1 MSLFPPAVG
10 NKVMPSFE
18 VPMKKLVLV
27 GLVAFTSSALAE
39 ELSLEAPKTLL
50 GVDAAVVVP
59 LGDYGDVASLA
70 AGAMVR
76 LEFPVG
82 RGYVF
87 GRAGVL
93 MHALQDEYEG
103 SLTFIPIYGGYRFP
117 IDTSSGLYVAGEIGI
132 TFGYAEVETQF
143 GSASDSD
150 SELGMMLSAGMRRG
164 RLDLRGGLFLP
175 DTDDLMGLMASL
187 GYDFASF

>member
-1 MSLFPPAVG
+1 M
-10 NKVMPSFE
+10 N
-18 VPMKKLVLV
+18 KLVVV
-27 GLVAFTSSALAE
+27 GLVAFASPVFAE
-39 ELSLEAPKTLL
+39 EQLAAPQKLL

-59 LGDYGDVASLA
+59 VGDYGEAASLA
-70 AGAMVR
+70 GGVMARV
-76 LEFPVG
+76 EFPVG
-82 RGYVF
+82 PGYVY

-93 MHALQDEYEG
+93 MHMLQDEYEG
-103 SLTFIPIYGGYRFP
+103 SLTFIPIYGGYRHP
-117 IDTSSGLYVAGEIGI
+117 IDASSGLYVAGEVGI

-164 RLDLRGGLFLP
+164 KLDVRGGLFLP

>member
-1 MSLFPPAVG
+1 M
-10 NKVMPSFE
+10 N
-18 VPMKKLVLV
+18 KLVLV
-27 GLVAFTSSALAE
+27 GLVAFTSPVLAE
-39 ELSLEAPKTLL
+39 EVALEAPQKLL

-59 LGDYGDVASLA
+59 MGDYGDVATLA
-70 AGAMVR
+70 GGAMVR

-82 RGYVF
+82 RGYVY

-93 MHALQDEYEG
+93 VHMLEDDFDG
-103 SLTFIPIYGGYRFP
+103 SLTFVPIYGGYRYP
-117 IDTSSGLYVAGEIGI
+117 IDTSSGLYVAGELGI
-132 TFGYAEVETQF
+132 TLGYLEADTQF

-164 RLDLRGGLFLP
+164 KLDVRGGLFLP